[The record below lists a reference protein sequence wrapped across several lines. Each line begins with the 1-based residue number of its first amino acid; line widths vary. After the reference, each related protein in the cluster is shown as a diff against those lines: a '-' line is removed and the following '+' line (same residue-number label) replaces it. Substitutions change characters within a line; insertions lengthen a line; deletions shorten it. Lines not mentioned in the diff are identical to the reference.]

1 MQEEDEAVVEEEVVR
16 SAFSRK
22 CTLTGGG
29 CWVGE
34 GKAGEEVEVEA
45 EATGGGGQE
54 NHEGGERDE
63 GEDTRLR

>member
-1 MQEEDEAVVEEEVVR
+1 MQEEDEAVEEEVVR

-63 GEDTRLR
+63 GEDTRLS